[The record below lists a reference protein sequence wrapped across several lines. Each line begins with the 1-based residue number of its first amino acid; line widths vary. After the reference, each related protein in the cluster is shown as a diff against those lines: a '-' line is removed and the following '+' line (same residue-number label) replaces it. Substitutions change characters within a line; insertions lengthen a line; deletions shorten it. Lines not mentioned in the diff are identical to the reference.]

1 MGLILFKGVGQ
12 KPSHPLNYGFYG
24 EKIGQWLEIRSPTL
38 AQVHDDCLNPHLES
52 PRESGLL
59 FQNQE

>member
-1 MGLILFKGVGQ
+1 MVPILSERVGQ
-12 KPSHPLNYGFYG
+12 TLSHPLNHGFYG
-24 EKIGQWLEIRSPTL
+24 EKIGQWLEIRSPKL